1 MPMRE
6 AAIHFML
13 GAIVVCCA
21 VAGTFFLRFWRKT
34 RDRLFGLFS
43 LAFWILALNW
53 AALAFTRTDELQTWL
68 YAVRLLAFLV
78 ILYAIVDK
86 NRARAG

>member
-6 AAIHFML
+6 LVIQFML
-13 GAIVVCCA
+13 GAIVACCA
-21 VAGTFFLRFWRKT
+21 VAGIFFLRFWRKT

-43 LAFWILALNW
+43 LAFWVLAGNW
-53 AALAFTRTDELQTWL
+53 AALAFTRADEVRTWL
-68 YAVRLLAFLV
+68 YAIRLVAFLV
-78 ILYAIVDK
+78 ILFAIIDK

>member
-6 AAIHFML
+6 LAIHFML
-13 GAIVVCCA
+13 GAIVACCA

-34 RDRLFGLFS
+34 RDRLFAMFS
-43 LAFWILALNW
+43 LAFWVLALNW
-53 AALAFTRTDELQTWL
+53 TALAFTRTDEMRTAL

-78 ILYAIVDK
+78 ILYAIADK